1 MELEDEFIMEM
12 LQKHNKDLIAAIKGI
27 KFPQSKDNSD
37 LIKRVE
43 SAVLEL
49 ADKIKNQPVPKVVVE
64 KTEINQKEVVSL
76 LKDLIQ
82 EIKLLNKNEKK
93 EEKKDLVFDV
103 VRNPMGYI
111 QSVIVRKN

>member
-27 KFPQSKDNSD
+27 KLPPNKDNSD

-49 ADKIKNQPVPKVVVE
+49 ADKIKNQQPPKVVVE

-76 LKDLIQ
+76 LKDLIK
-82 EIKLLNKNEKK
+82 EIKALNKEEKK
-93 EEKKDLVFDV
+93 EEKSLTFDV
-103 VRNPMGYI
+103 VRNQMGFI